1 MINTSTSLAR
11 ALPIVARAL
20 GRKLNVNVRIGGQR
34 ACTDGNTI
42 YVPELPL
49 QDPDVATLAY
59 GYLGHEAAHV
69 RYSDFTI
76 TPGDFV
82 SPLHKRLAAVLED
95 VRIEKIIGDSYP
107 GVKQNLSRLCGKV
120 IEKGGFSIPKT
131 DDHPAEKL
139 ERYVMFRLRSSYIGQ
154 TAIDTI
160 ADETEAIY
168 RATTPKGLAVK
179 IDAIISGISST
190 KNERDIVAMAARI
203 VESIKEESE
212 KQSENSSTQ
221 PQPEEQQDASGASGP
236 KQDSGASSQQQ
247 NAAQE
252 SKPPPT
258 TTCDQSSQ
266 LNDLLN
272 ATKDNLGQEY
282 GKIVEGLLANSAGQ
296 SVREQGRTLGA
307 GLGYAEEVVEA
318 VANASDLIVR
328 TRAST
333 NALTTRMRDL
343 LAASQ
348 SERTSTGYSGPR
360 IVPRKLHRVG
370 VGDGRIFARRQH
382 TTALNTAVA
391 ILVDRSSSMDGRFME
406 VARESALAVSLALDE
421 MSDVQQT
428 VAVFPGVNSPVQK
441 LAPFGEPIRRHA
453 GRFGNVVASG
463 GTPMAEALWWAFDE
477 LMARDEERR
486 IVFVITDGE
495 LSTNKEHP
503 SSYHVVRNLVDLAT
517 RSGIEMMGIGIHA
530 KDVAQIFPKHCI
542 IEDINELPKS
552 MFHMLEDVLRH

>member
-1 MINTSTSLAR
+1 MINSSTSLAR

-34 ACTDGNTI
+34 ATTDGNTI
-42 YVPELPL
+42 CVPELPL
-49 QDPDVATLAY
+49 HDPDVATLTY

-76 TPGDFV
+76 APGDFA

-95 VRIEKIIGDSYP
+95 VRIEKVIGDSYP

-120 IEKGGFSIPKT
+120 IEEGGFSTPKP

-139 ERYVMFRLRSSYIGQ
+139 AKYVMFRLRSSYIGQ
-154 TAIDTI
+154 TAIDNL

-179 IDAIISGISST
+179 IDAIISGIQNAR
-190 KNERDIVAMAARI
+190 NERDIVAMAGRI

-212 KQSENSSTQ
+212 KQSESSSTQ
-221 PQPEEQQDASGASGP
+221 PQPEQQQEASGESDQ
-236 KQDSGASSQQQ
+236 KQNGDDSSQQQ
-247 NAAQE
+247 NTSQDSDSTPA
-252 SKPPPT
+252 
-258 TTCDQSSQ
+258 TCDQSKQ

-272 ATKDNLGQEY
+272 ATEDNLGQDY
-282 GKIVEGLLANSAGQ
+282 GKVVEGLLTSSAGV
-296 SVREQGRTLGA
+296 SVREQGRSLGA
-307 GLGYAEEVVEA
+307 GLGYAEEVVGTA
-318 VANASDLIVR
+318 ANALDLIAR

-360 IVPRKLHRVG
+360 IVPSKLHRVG
-370 VGDGRIFARRQH
+370 VGDGRIFSRRQR

-421 MSDVQQT
+421 LSDVQQT

-495 LSTNKEHP
+495 LSTNKELP
-503 SSYHVVRNLVDLAT
+503 NSYHAVRNLVDLAT

-530 KDVAQIFPKHCI
+530 KDVAQVFPKHCI

-552 MFHMLEDVLRH
+552 MFHMLEDVLQH